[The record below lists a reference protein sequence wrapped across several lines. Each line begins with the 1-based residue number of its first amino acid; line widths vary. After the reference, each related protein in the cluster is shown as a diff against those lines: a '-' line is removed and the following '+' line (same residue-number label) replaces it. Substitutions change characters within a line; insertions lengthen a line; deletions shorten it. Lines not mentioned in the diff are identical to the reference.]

1 MNEATIP
8 HFSIQQESIFGARQ
22 WVATLQVSGRRV
34 CRLIGDNKPT
44 NADLPIIQA
53 SMIQNMTNKRTNF
66 VEAH

>member
-1 MNEATIP
+1 MNTTTIP
-8 HFSIQQESIFGARQ
+8 HLSIQQESIFGARQ

-53 SMIQNMTNKRTNF
+53 DMIRNLTTRRSNF